1 MRPQDDPSWA
11 AYPNTILELFGT
23 RVVRLDLRSLAAP
36 EDVQPLREVG
46 LAAPWAVVTAWN
58 PHGLEVDE
66 HTNRANDQRLR
77 ATLEAAGHRGIRAD
91 GVSPDGLHREEGV
104 AVALSLEEARGL
116 AESFGQSAFFWFD
129 GECVWLMPALMRAEP
144 RRLSRSA

>member
-1 MRPQDDPSWA
+1 MTSAHHAPMRPQDDPSWT
-11 AYPNTILELFGT
+11 AYPNTILEFFGT
-23 RVVRLDLRSLAAP
+23 RVLRLDLRSLAAP
-36 EDVQPLREVG
+36 EDVQPLREIG

-66 HTNRANDQRLR
+66 HTTRV
-77 ATLEAAGHRGIRAD
+77 RAD

-129 GECVWLMPALMRAEP
+129 GECVWLMPALIHTEP
-144 RRLSRSA
+144 RRLGRLSGIA